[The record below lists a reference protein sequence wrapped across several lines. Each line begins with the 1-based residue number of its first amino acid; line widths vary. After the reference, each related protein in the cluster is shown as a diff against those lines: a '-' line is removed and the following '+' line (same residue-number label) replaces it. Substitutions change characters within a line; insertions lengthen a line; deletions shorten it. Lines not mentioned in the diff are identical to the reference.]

1 MIEQQDFVGGRIRS
15 SKTQEKSELELSELE
30 EDELEEDELEEDEP
44 IFSQCSI
51 STGLCS
57 NGQLES
63 NKGFQPCSAQNMVS
77 HF

>member
-15 SKTQEKSELELSELE
+15 SKTQEKSELELS
-30 EDELEEDELEEDEP
+30 ELEEDELEEDEP